1 MAFVGQVLSL
11 SVMLLRFLL
20 DFLLLLLLFFWL
32 FVAAPAA
39 YGASQPRGR
48 MGTTGEAGKMRLSGV
63 SREADLGGF

>member
-11 SVMLLRFLL
+11 SVMLLRFCL
-20 DFLLLLLLFFWL
+20 DFFLFLLFFWL